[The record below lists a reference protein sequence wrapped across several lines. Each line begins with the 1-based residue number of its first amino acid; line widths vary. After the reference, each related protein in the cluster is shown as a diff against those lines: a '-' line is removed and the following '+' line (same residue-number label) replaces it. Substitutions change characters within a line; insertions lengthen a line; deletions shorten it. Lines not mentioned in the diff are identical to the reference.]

1 MWHNLLC
8 NKLHRENIGT
18 KLMDLSLR
26 EDFMNLTPK
35 AREVKAKLSEWNY
48 IKLKSFCTTKETNN
62 KTKTQQPNG
71 RKYLQTALIRG

>member
-1 MWHNLLC
+1 MRPETINYIE
-8 NKLHRENIGT
+8 ENTGT
-18 KLMDLSLR
+18 KLKDLGLR

-71 RKYLQTALIRG
+71 RRYLQTALTRG

>member
-35 AREVKAKLSEWNY
+35 ARDLKAKINEWDC
-48 IKLKSFCTTKETNN
+48 IKLKSFCRAK
-62 KTKTQQPNG
+62 KPAKKQKGKQLNG
-71 RKYLQTALIRG
+71 